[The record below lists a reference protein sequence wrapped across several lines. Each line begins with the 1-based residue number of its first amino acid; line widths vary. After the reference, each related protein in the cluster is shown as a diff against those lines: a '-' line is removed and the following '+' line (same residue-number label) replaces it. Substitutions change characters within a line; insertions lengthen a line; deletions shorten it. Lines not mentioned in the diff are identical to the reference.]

1 MSNAQPAS
9 VSAIS
14 GIIVKPMTNALG
26 AEVLNVDLTRELDLD
41 AVRVLKELFLQYKV
55 LFFRDQNLTP
65 EQHIA
70 FAMHFGDE
78 VQKPGFVPL
87 LDGYPQIRRQEMNEY
102 SSVSSDINWHTDD
115 TFLEVPSKCSV
126 LHALEVPIG
135 KGDTVWV
142 NMAAAYEGLSKPM
155 QDFLLGLT
163 AIHDLVETM
172 GPGVLK
178 QYGPD
183 RWQKFRESTPSVEH
197 PIIRTHPETKE
208 KCLFVNPLMTFRIKG
223 LSDPESKAILDMLY
237 EHMTKE
243 EYMVRFRWEKHSV
256 AFWDNRCTAHRG
268 INDFFPAHRLMHRVA
283 IADTKRP
290 V

>member
-1 MSNAQPAS
+1 
-9 VSAIS
+9 
-14 GIIVKPMTNALG
+14 
-26 AEVLNVDLTRELDLD
+26 
-41 AVRVLKELFLQYKV
+41 
-55 LFFRDQNLTP
+55 
-65 EQHIA
+65 
-70 FAMHFGDE
+70 
-78 VQKPGFVPL
+78 
-87 LDGYPQIRRQEMNEY
+87 
-102 SSVSSDINWHTDD
+102 
-115 TFLEVPSKCSV
+115 
-126 LHALEVPIG
+126 
-135 KGDTVWV
+135 
-142 NMAAAYEGLSKPM
+142 MAAAYEGLSKPM
-155 QDFLLGLT
+155 QEFLLGLT

-172 GPGVLK
+172 GTGVLK

-197 PIIRTHPETKE
+197 PIVRTHPETKE
-208 KCLFVNPLMTFRIKG
+208 KCLLVNPLMTFRIKG